1 MQGFG
6 AAAKQQELFGTKG
19 KKKGEPTPGAL
30 RTGAVE
36 EEVTEEAIPVAEGRI
51 VREEDLKAMG
61 IGPSNKKIRE
71 QILGKNLD
79 DPAQA
84 QTVKEVLDEFGSDPN
99 RSPRVAKG
107 VEDFLTGLGFR
118 KAKDEPTGQPVVG
131 ATEPG
136 VSVSDK
142 RRSRATKGVKTPDTG
157 SMANAG
163 ETPKPADVGAATA
176 QPALDADAL
185 TNEEQSALQDELQT
199 ELFGE
204 GEPSVKNLPVASDKK
219 VTRKRPIPQNEIDEA
234 NTYLKQYVEKAG
246 SVEGALKQIA
256 AEFAFEK
263 KVNRMAKMS
272 YNALSDKHKELVD
285 REIQQQRTLNTA
297 GAMYLSRYNEALRA
311 KRESKDEEKRLEE
324 EALNKQNE
332 QIRKQRAQERKKD
345 EEVKER
351 VGQQIQDLLSGR
363 KIRYRRAEKGAKST
377 KAAVEKF
384 VAGFTKNWKNA
395 PPIVV
400 VQSVEGLPP
409 NMQAQL
415 LKDRA
420 GDVPGAF
427 NPNDETVYLIA
438 DNIKNPHQVALTIVH
453 ESIGHYGLQAILG
466 AQYRKVMHR
475 LYNTNHQVRAKA
487 NMKMAEG
494 MDLSTAVEEV
504 LAEAV
509 ESRYV

>member
-1 MQGFG
+1 MDMFQGDLEREEISKRFRQRYNEPEPGVSPELAGPEFEAQFPTVLTADVLDQTGLSKRSSFYKELEGKDLTDPEDQVAVGQILNRVRANPNISESTKSGVESIAMQGFG
-6 AAAKQQELFGTKG
+6 AAAKQQELFGKRRVKG
-19 KKKGEPTPGAL
+19 QLPVRPEAM

-36 EEVTEEAIPVAEGRI
+36 EEVTEEAIPVVEGRI
-51 VREEDLKAMG
+51 VREEDLKTMG

-142 RRSRATKGVKTPDTG
+142 RRSRAAKGVKTPDTG

-185 TNEEQSALQDELQT
+185 TDEEQSALQDELQT
-199 ELFGE
+199 ELFDE
-204 GEPSVKNLPVASDKK
+204 GKPSVENLPVASDKK
-219 VTRKRPIPQNEIDEA
+219 VTRKRPIPQDEIDEA

-297 GAMYLSRYNEALRA
+297 GAMYLSRYN
-311 KRESKDEEKRLEE
+311 
-324 EALNKQNE
+324 
-332 QIRKQRAQERKKD
+332 
-345 EEVKER
+345 
-351 VGQQIQDLLSGR
+351 
-363 KIRYRRAEKGAKST
+363 
-377 KAAVEKF
+377 
-384 VAGFTKNWKNA
+384 
-395 PPIVV
+395 
-400 VQSVEGLPP
+400 
-409 NMQAQL
+409 
-415 LKDRA
+415 
-420 GDVPGAF
+420 
-427 NPNDETVYLIA
+427 
-438 DNIKNPHQVALTIVH
+438 
-453 ESIGHYGLQAILG
+453 
-466 AQYRKVMHR
+466 
-475 LYNTNHQVRAKA
+475 
-487 NMKMAEG
+487 
-494 MDLSTAVEEV
+494 
-504 LAEAV
+504 
-509 ESRYV
+509 